1 MVTAVALLMSNSN
14 AQAGDLADIF
24 SDELAGLELEPVG
37 PVLANT
43 IASTYPVASASS
55 SVTYVFNPATETFE
69 RQTRVLGPIIGER
82 AETIGKGQVN
92 LALSYSYVRPKTI
105 NGDDLDSLVNTP
117 EIDGQVVSFPVPDG
131 VTLAD
136 GRFSNFLPIFVD
148 ADIDI
153 EAQILTP
160 GITYGV
166 TPDLDVNVSL
176 PVIRTFLRVTA
187 DRIVPDP
194 RLPQFTLLPGD
205 PNAQE
210 DTLSARETSIG
221 VGDFLVRT
229 KYVFLR
235 GQPVDLAAGLGLS
248 VPTGDQDDFHG
259 TGSTLLRPSL
269 IVSRVFGERFEP
281 LLNAG
286 IDINAE
292 DVERSIA
299 RWAAGGTAQI
309 YGPLTG
315 ALVFLGRNEFNEQS
329 DPIESPFF
337 FQIER
342 NDIFDVSAGL
352 RYLLGENGVIGVNFI
367 VPLNDDGFRADFIPT
382 VVAEY
387 VFSDPGK

>member
-1 MVTAVALLMSNSN
+1 MVAAVALLMSNSN

-24 SDELAGLELEPVG
+24 ADELAGLELEPVG

-69 RQTRVLGPIIGER
+69 RQTRVLGPLIGER

-92 LALSYSYVRPKTI
+92 LALSYSYVRPKSI
-105 NGDDLDSLVNTP
+105 NGEDLDSLVNTP

-136 GRFSNFLPIFVD
+136 DRFSNFLPIFVD
-148 ADIDI
+148 ADFDI

-166 TPDLDVNVSL
+166 TPDLDINVTL
-176 PVIRTFLRVTA
+176 PLIRTFLRVTA
-187 DRIVPDP
+187 DTIVPDP
-194 RLPQFTLLPGD
+194 RLPEFTLRPGD
-205 PNAQE
+205 PNAQQGHRFAS
-210 DTLSARETSIG
+210 DDSVG
-221 VGDFLVRT
+221 VGDFLVRA

-235 GQPVDLAAGLGLS
+235 ERPVDLAAGLGLS
-248 VPTGDQDDFHG
+248 IPTGDQGDFQG
-259 TGSTLLRPSL
+259 TDTTRLQPSL
-269 IVSRVFGERFEP
+269 IVSRVFAERFEP
-281 LLNAG
+281 LLNVG
-286 IDINAE
+286 LDITAE
-292 DVERSIA
+292 DVDRSSL